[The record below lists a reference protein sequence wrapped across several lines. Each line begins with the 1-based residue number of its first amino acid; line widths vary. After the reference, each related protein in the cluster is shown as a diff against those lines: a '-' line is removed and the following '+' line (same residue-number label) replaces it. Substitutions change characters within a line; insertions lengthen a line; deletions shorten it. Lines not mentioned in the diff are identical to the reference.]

1 MNASPV
7 RAARALA
14 LSAVFATTVFATA
27 SGSVAA
33 QDAAATERQVRAWA
47 ASCAACH
54 NTDGRS
60 VGGFPALAGR
70 AADDTYRTLIEFKA
84 GKRPATVMH
93 HHTRGYTDEE
103 LRRLADWFATIK
115 PGR

>member
-1 MNASPV
+1 MNVSTV

-14 LSAVFATTVFATA
+14 LSVVFATPVFVTAT
-27 SGSVAA
+27 GSAAA
-33 QDAAATERQVRAWA
+33 QDAAPNERQVRAWA

-60 VGGFPALAGR
+60 ISGIPALAGR
-70 AADDTYRTLIEFKA
+70 AADDTYRTLLEFKA

-93 HHTRGYTDEE
+93 QHARGYSDEE